1 MTAFPSSFRFRLE
14 RVRSLRE
21 RREDVAKQELA
32 AALARRLRS
41 EQELEAAEQR
51 MADAREQQLDATTS
65 LTGANDLVARQ
76 AYLERTEQAHR
87 ATREDLEQRDSE
99 LSDSRDALSE
109 AARDREA
116 LERLKEQRRA
126 EHERE
131 MARIEGLALDEIAI
145 HRFHRR
151 AA

>member
-14 RVRSLRE
+14 RVRNLRE

-32 AALARRLRS
+32 AALARRLRC

-51 MADAREQQLDATTS
+51 MAHAREQQLDATNS
-65 LTGANDLVARQ
+65 LSSAGDLVARQ

-87 ATREDLEQRDSE
+87 ATREDLELRDSE
-99 LSDSRDALSE
+99 LSDRRDKLSE

-116 LERLKEQRRA
+116 LERLKEHRRA

-131 MARIEGLALDEIAI
+131 MARIDGLALDEIAI